1 MKTAALVCGVFA
13 LMSAVATSSIDAELA
28 CETARMVVRLRAT
41 PDATP
46 KTTVCLNCN
55 GTGKI
60 GDNTKIVMTC
70 PVCNGTG
77 KPVVSVLKRPDCE
90 RCGL

>member
-13 LMSAVATSSIDAELA
+13 LLSAVGTSSIDAELA
-28 CETARMVVRLRAT
+28 CETARMVVKLRAT

-46 KTTVCLNCN
+46 KSDKCSNCN

-60 GDNTKIVMTC
+60 GD
-70 PVCNGTG
+70 G
-77 KPVVSVLKRPDCE
+77 KVFVLAIEEAVRIRTDE
-90 RCGL
+90 RGDAAV

>member
-1 MKTAALVCGVFA
+1 MRTAALVCGVFA
-13 LMSAVATSSIDAELA
+13 LVSSMATSSIDAELA

-46 KTTVCLNCN
+46 KAVCSNC
-55 GTGKI
+55 GGSGKLGDGKI
-60 GDNTKIVMTC
+60 VLTC
-70 PVCNGTG
+70 TVCNGTG

>member
-13 LMSAVATSSIDAELA
+13 LMSSMATSSIDAELA

-46 KTTVCLNCN
+46 KADKCSNC
-55 GTGKI
+55 GGSGKLGDGKI
-60 GDNTKIVMTC
+60 FVTC
-70 PVCNGTG
+70 QACNGTG

>member
-13 LMSAVATSSIDAELA
+13 LMSAVGTSSIDAELA
-28 CETARMVVRLRAT
+28 CETARMVVKLRAT

-46 KTTVCLNCN
+46 KSLTCSNC
-55 GTGKI
+55 GGSGKLGDGKI
-60 GDNTKIVMTC
+60 FVTC
-70 PVCNGTG
+70 QACNGTG

>member
-13 LMSAVATSSIDAELA
+13 LVSSIATSSIDAELA
-28 CETARMVVRLRAT
+28 CETARMVVKLRAT

-46 KTTVCLNCN
+46 KADKCSNC
-55 GTGKI
+55 GGSGKLGDGKI
-60 GDNTKIVMTC
+60 VLTC

>member
-1 MKTAALVCGVFA
+1 MRTAAIICGVFA
-13 LMSAVATSSIDAELA
+13 WSAASIAPSIDAELA
-28 CETARMVVRLRAT
+28 CETALMVVRLRAA

-46 KTTVCLNCN
+46 KSDKCENCR
-55 GTGKI
+55 GTGKL
-60 GDNTKIVMTC
+60 GDGKIIVTC

-77 KPVVSVLKRPDCE
+77 KLVVSVLVKPDCE

>member
-13 LMSAVATSSIDAELA
+13 LLSAVGTSSIDAELA
-28 CETARMVVRLRAT
+28 CETARMVVKLRAT

-46 KTTVCLNCN
+46 KADKCVNCN

-60 GDNTKIVMTC
+60 GDGKIVMTC

>member
-1 MKTAALVCGVFA
+1 MRTAAIICGVFA
-13 LMSAVATSSIDAELA
+13 FAASTVGVSIDSELA

-46 KTTVCLNCN
+46 KTDKCANCGGSGRLGD
-55 GTGKI
+55 GTI
-60 GDNTKIVMTC
+60 FVTC
-70 PVCNGTG
+70 PVCKGTG
-77 KPVVSVLKRPDCE
+77 KPVVSVLIRPDCE

>member
-13 LMSAVATSSIDAELA
+13 LVSSMATSSIDAELA
-28 CETARMVVRLRAT
+28 CETARMVVKLRAT

-46 KTTVCLNCN
+46 KAVCSNC
-55 GTGKI
+55 GGSGKLGDGKI
-60 GDNTKIVMTC
+60 VLTC
-70 PVCNGTG
+70 AVCNGTG

>member
-1 MKTAALVCGVFA
+1 MRTAAIICGVFA
-13 LMSAVATSSIDAELA
+13 FAASTVGVSIDAELA

-41 PDATP
+41 PDTTP
-46 KTTVCLNCN
+46 KSSDKCSNCN

-60 GDNTKIVMTC
+60 GDGKIVMTC

>member
-13 LMSAVATSSIDAELA
+13 LLSAVGTSSIDAELA

-46 KTTVCLNCN
+46 KADKCANCN

-60 GDNTKIVMTC
+60 GDGKIVMTC

>member
-13 LMSAVATSSIDAELA
+13 LVSSMANSSIDAELA

-41 PDATP
+41 PDTTP
-46 KTTVCLNCN
+46 KSDKCANCN
-55 GTGKI
+55 GTGQI
-60 GDNTKIVMTC
+60 GDGKIVMTC
-70 PVCNGTG
+70 PICNGTG

>member
-1 MKTAALVCGVFA
+1 MKTAALVAGVFA
-13 LMSAVATSSIDAELA
+13 LVSSVATSSIDAELA
-28 CETARMVVRLRAT
+28 CETARMVVKLRAT

-46 KTTVCLNCN
+46 NADKCTNCN

-60 GDNTKIVMTC
+60 GDGKIVMTC

>member
-1 MKTAALVCGVFA
+1 MKTAALVAGVFA
-13 LMSAVATSSIDAELA
+13 LVSSVATSSIDAELA
-28 CETARMVVRLRAT
+28 CETARMVVKLRAT

-46 KTTVCLNCN
+46 KSDKCSNC
-55 GTGKI
+55 GGSGKLGDGKI
-60 GDNTKIVMTC
+60 SVTC

>member
-13 LMSAVATSSIDAELA
+13 LVSSMATSSIDAELA
-28 CETARMVVRLRAT
+28 CETARMVVKLRAT

-46 KTTVCLNCN
+46 KAVCSNC
-55 GTGKI
+55 GGSGKLGDGKI
-60 GDNTKIVMTC
+60 VLTC

>member
-1 MKTAALVCGVFA
+1 MKTAALVCGVVA
-13 LMSAVATSSIDAELA
+13 LLSAVGTSSIDAELA
-28 CETARMVVRLRAT
+28 CETARMVVKLRAT

-46 KTTVCLNCN
+46 KVVCSNC
-55 GTGKI
+55 GGSGKLGDGKI
-60 GDNTKIVMTC
+60 SVTC

>member
-13 LMSAVATSSIDAELA
+13 LVSAVANSSIDAELA
-28 CETARMVVRLRAT
+28 CETARMVVKLRAT

-46 KTTVCLNCN
+46 KSDKCTNCN
-55 GTGKI
+55 GTG
-60 GDNTKIVMTC
+60 KIVMTC

>member
-1 MKTAALVCGVFA
+1 MFA
-13 LMSAVATSSIDAELA
+13 LMSSMATSSIDAELA
-28 CETARMVVRLRAT
+28 CETARMVVKLRAT

-46 KTTVCLNCN
+46 KSDKCTN
-55 GTGKI
+55 
-60 GDNTKIVMTC
+60 
-70 PVCNGTG
+70 CNGTG

>member
-13 LMSAVATSSIDAELA
+13 LMSAVGTSSIDAELA
-28 CETARMVVRLRAT
+28 CETARMVVKLRAT

-46 KTTVCLNCN
+46 KAVCSNC
-55 GTGKI
+55 GGSGKLGDGKI
-60 GDNTKIVMTC
+60 VLTC

>member
-1 MKTAALVCGVFA
+1 MRTAALVCGVFA
-13 LMSAVATSSIDAELA
+13 LVSSMATSSIDAELA

-46 KTTVCLNCN
+46 KSDKCGNCN

-60 GDNTKIVMTC
+60 GDGKIVMTC

>member
-13 LMSAVATSSIDAELA
+13 LMSSVATSSIDAELA

-41 PDATP
+41 PNATP
-46 KTTVCLNCN
+46 KSLTCSNCGGSGN
-55 GTGKI
+55 LGDGKI
-60 GDNTKIVMTC
+60 FVTC
-70 PVCNGTG
+70 QACNGTG
-77 KPVVSVLKRPDCE
+77 KPVVSVLTRPDCE